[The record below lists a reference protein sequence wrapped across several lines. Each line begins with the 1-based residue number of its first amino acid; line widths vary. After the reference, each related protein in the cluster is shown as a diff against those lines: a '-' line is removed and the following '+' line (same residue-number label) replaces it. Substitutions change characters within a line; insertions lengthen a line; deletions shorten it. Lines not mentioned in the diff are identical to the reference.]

1 MKFRSI
7 LAIAALAVLSFT
19 ACEETESLGEAKV
32 SVTPSEVSLDATG
45 EKSEV
50 VALTATRDWHIENTP
65 EWVVVNPSSGKASTS
80 EQTVTI
86 SVDPNKGNDREDD
99 IIFTIGLAKASL
111 HVKQAGEAG
120 ELKKGSGTL
129 EDPYSVAGVI
139 EYCQSLGADVQS
151 PNNVYIQGTIASVST
166 TYEASGTYGNATFYI
181 VDNEGDTDQFY
192 VFQTLYLGNR
202 KWKSGDTDVKAG
214 DKVIICGKVV
224 NYKGNTPETVSKGGS
239 FVYSLNGVTEG
250 TVEPEDPSKVEQIT
264 CAQFI
269 EKADPNTTYRLVGKV
284 TSSVNTTYCSFDMN
298 DGTATV
304 VVWTVNNKDEWKD
317 KVKKD
322 GTVTVRGKY
331 LKYEK
336 DGNVKHEMV
345 DAYIEKFEEGTVE
358 PEDPSKVEQIT
369 CAQFIEKADPNTTYR
384 LVGKVT
390 SSVNTTYCSFDMND
404 GTATVVVWTVNN
416 KDEWKDKVKK
426 DGTVTVRGKYLKYEK
441 DGNVKHEMVDAY
453 IEKFEEGQGGGQEEA
468 VTGTVSETIVAK
480 DDDKVVAN
488 DAIVAAICTK
498 GFIATDGKQN
508 VYVFLNKAPEAK
520 LGDKVKIEATKT
532 TYYGLPEFKDATITV
547 VNSGNSIPRTELK
560 DITSS
565 IDSYASS
572 DTDYLTATGTLDK
585 NANGYYIVKVDGATR
600 AVSPQYLDASIDPSA
615 LLNQKV
621 AITGY
626 FNTIHTK
633 NNYVQVIAT
642 EIKAA
647 DPNAKYCTVSTKA
660 ISAKASDTE
669 ATFTINANAAW
680 TVTSDNSAFTVTPAS
695 GDANATVKVT
705 FAANET
711 DKAVVANLKVVCTD
725 AKVEET
731 VVLTQAAKSST
742 PSGKAFVKV
751 TTASN
756 DWSGTY
762 LIVNEDNKVAFD
774 GKGTADAANLNITVD
789 ITEGSIA
796 ATDAA
801 LASTVTV
808 ETMNGGYALKTASGK
823 YLSGTKE
830 KNAINFGTTQ
840 VLMTISLDASG
851 NAVITDSAADTWI
864 LYNAASDQKRFRFY
878 KKSST
883 APKAVQLYKLSE

>member
-19 ACEETESLGEAKV
+19 ACEETENLGEAKV

-65 EWVVVNPSSGKASTS
+65 EWVVVNPSSGKASAS

-151 PNNVYIQGTIASVST
+151 PDNVYIQGTIASVST

-239 FVYSLNGVTEG
+239 FVYSLNGVT
-250 TVEPEDPSKVEQIT
+250 
-264 CAQFI
+264 
-269 EKADPNTTYRLVGKV
+269 
-284 TSSVNTTYCSFDMN
+284 
-298 DGTATV
+298 
-304 VVWTVNNKDEWKD
+304 
-317 KVKKD
+317 
-322 GTVTVRGKY
+322 
-331 LKYEK
+331 
-336 DGNVKHEMV
+336 
-345 DAYIEKFEEGTVE
+345 EGTVE

-585 NANGYYIVKVDGATR
+585 NTNGYYIVKVDGATR

-751 TTASN
+751 TTAPN

>member
-19 ACEETESLGEAKV
+19 ACEETENLGEAKV

-151 PNNVYIQGTIASVST
+151 PDNVYIQGTIASVST

-284 TSSVNTTYCSFDMN
+284 TSSVNATYCSFDMN

-572 DTDYLTATGTLDK
+572 DTDFLTATGTLDK
-585 NANGYYIVKVDGATR
+585 NTNGYYIVKVDGATR

-751 TTASN
+751 TTAPN

>member
-19 ACEETESLGEAKV
+19 ACEETENLGEAKV

-151 PNNVYIQGTIASVST
+151 PDNVYIQGTIASVST

-239 FVYSLNGVTEG
+239 FVYSLNGVT
-250 TVEPEDPSKVEQIT
+250 
-264 CAQFI
+264 
-269 EKADPNTTYRLVGKV
+269 
-284 TSSVNTTYCSFDMN
+284 
-298 DGTATV
+298 
-304 VVWTVNNKDEWKD
+304 
-317 KVKKD
+317 
-322 GTVTVRGKY
+322 
-331 LKYEK
+331 
-336 DGNVKHEMV
+336 
-345 DAYIEKFEEGTVE
+345 EGTVE

-572 DTDYLTATGTLDK
+572 DTDFLTATGTLDK
-585 NANGYYIVKVDGATR
+585 NTNGYYIVKVDGATR

-751 TTASN
+751 TTAPN

>member
-19 ACEETESLGEAKV
+19 ACEETENLGEAKV

-65 EWVVVNPSSGKASTS
+65 EWVVVNPSSGKASAS

-151 PNNVYIQGTIASVST
+151 PDNVYIQGTIASVST

-239 FVYSLNGVTEG
+239 FVYSLNGVT
-250 TVEPEDPSKVEQIT
+250 
-264 CAQFI
+264 
-269 EKADPNTTYRLVGKV
+269 
-284 TSSVNTTYCSFDMN
+284 
-298 DGTATV
+298 
-304 VVWTVNNKDEWKD
+304 
-317 KVKKD
+317 
-322 GTVTVRGKY
+322 
-331 LKYEK
+331 
-336 DGNVKHEMV
+336 
-345 DAYIEKFEEGTVE
+345 EGTVE

-572 DTDYLTATGTLDK
+572 DTDFLTATGTLDK
-585 NANGYYIVKVDGATR
+585 NTNGYYIVKVDGATR

-751 TTASN
+751 TTAPN

-774 GKGTADAANLNITVD
+774 GKGTADAANLNITVG

>member
-19 ACEETESLGEAKV
+19 ACEETENLGEAKV

-151 PNNVYIQGTIASVST
+151 PDNVYIQGTIASVST

-239 FVYSLNGVTEG
+239 FVYSLNGVT
-250 TVEPEDPSKVEQIT
+250 
-264 CAQFI
+264 
-269 EKADPNTTYRLVGKV
+269 
-284 TSSVNTTYCSFDMN
+284 
-298 DGTATV
+298 
-304 VVWTVNNKDEWKD
+304 
-317 KVKKD
+317 
-322 GTVTVRGKY
+322 
-331 LKYEK
+331 
-336 DGNVKHEMV
+336 
-345 DAYIEKFEEGTVE
+345 EGTVE

-585 NANGYYIVKVDGATR
+585 NTNGYYIVKVDGATR

-751 TTASN
+751 TTAPN

>member
-151 PNNVYIQGTIASVST
+151 PDNVYIQGTIASVST

-239 FVYSLNGVTEG
+239 FVYSLNGVT
-250 TVEPEDPSKVEQIT
+250 
-264 CAQFI
+264 
-269 EKADPNTTYRLVGKV
+269 
-284 TSSVNTTYCSFDMN
+284 
-298 DGTATV
+298 
-304 VVWTVNNKDEWKD
+304 
-317 KVKKD
+317 
-322 GTVTVRGKY
+322 
-331 LKYEK
+331 
-336 DGNVKHEMV
+336 
-345 DAYIEKFEEGTVE
+345 EGTVE

>member
-19 ACEETESLGEAKV
+19 ACEETENLGEAKV

-65 EWVVVNPSSGKASTS
+65 EWVVVNPSSGKASAS

-151 PNNVYIQGTIASVST
+151 PDNVYIQGTIASVST

-284 TSSVNTTYCSFDMN
+284 TSSVN
-298 DGTATV
+298 A
-304 VVWTVNNKDEWKD
+304 
-317 KVKKD
+317 
-322 GTVTVRGKY
+322 
-331 LKYEK
+331 
-336 DGNVKHEMV
+336 
-345 DAYIEKFEEGTVE
+345 
-358 PEDPSKVEQIT
+358 
-369 CAQFIEKADPNTTYR
+369 
-384 LVGKVT
+384 
-390 SSVNTTYCSFDMND
+390 TYCSFDMND

-572 DTDYLTATGTLDK
+572 DTDFLTATGTLDK
-585 NANGYYIVKVDGATR
+585 NTNGYYIVKVDGATR

-751 TTASN
+751 TTAPN

>member
-19 ACEETESLGEAKV
+19 ACEETENLGEAKV

-151 PNNVYIQGTIASVST
+151 PDNVYIQGTIASVST

-284 TSSVNTTYCSFDMN
+284 TSSVN
-298 DGTATV
+298 A
-304 VVWTVNNKDEWKD
+304 
-317 KVKKD
+317 
-322 GTVTVRGKY
+322 
-331 LKYEK
+331 
-336 DGNVKHEMV
+336 
-345 DAYIEKFEEGTVE
+345 
-358 PEDPSKVEQIT
+358 
-369 CAQFIEKADPNTTYR
+369 
-384 LVGKVT
+384 
-390 SSVNTTYCSFDMND
+390 TYCSFDMND

-572 DTDYLTATGTLDK
+572 DTDFLTATGTLDK
-585 NANGYYIVKVDGATR
+585 NTNGYYIVKVDGATR

-751 TTASN
+751 TTAPN

>member
-239 FVYSLNGVTEG
+239 FVYSLNGVT
-250 TVEPEDPSKVEQIT
+250 
-264 CAQFI
+264 
-269 EKADPNTTYRLVGKV
+269 
-284 TSSVNTTYCSFDMN
+284 
-298 DGTATV
+298 
-304 VVWTVNNKDEWKD
+304 
-317 KVKKD
+317 
-322 GTVTVRGKY
+322 
-331 LKYEK
+331 
-336 DGNVKHEMV
+336 
-345 DAYIEKFEEGTVE
+345 EGTVE